1 MDYVSEILKGYLAW
15 EKLKQQVGYENLSW
29 EERDNLRLENDND
42 ARYYFREVGL
52 EKAEALKADTVISF
66 WTPYCRLLE
75 LEANWK
81 SVKTV
86 KGLEWL
92 LKEIH
97 ATWNNDYTSKI
108 KTVNEKIQGL
118 AKVYHTKGNY
128 MLLPERK
135 MNTQRYKVAQDRID
149 LTLYECFD
157 KGALAKFFE
166 TDDDLY
172 AWIRREKLD
181 GMFYDKELSKKKI
194 KWLISEEHKPKW
206 ISEMNTHEVYEYLK
220 NATLLIEDRNKE
232 EINSVC

>member
-15 EKLKQQVGYENLSW
+15 EKLKQQVGYEKLSW

-81 SVKTV
+81 SVKNV
-86 KGLEWL
+86 KGLESL
-92 LKEIH
+92 LMKIH
-97 ATWNNDYTSKI
+97 ATWSNDYTPKI
-108 KTVNEKIQGL
+108 KAVNKKIESF
-118 AKVYHTKGNY
+118 AKIYHTKGNY

-135 MNTQRYKVAQDRID
+135 MNIQRYGIAQDRID

-157 KGALAKFFE
+157 KGALAKCFK

-181 GMFYDKELSKKKI
+181 GMFFDKELSKEKI
-194 KWLISEEHKPKW
+194 KWLISEERKPKW
-206 ISEMNTHEVYEYLK
+206 ISEMNTCEIYEYIK
-220 NATLLIEDRNKE
+220 NATLLIEDRNKVSAE
-232 EINSVC
+232 